1 MTKIDNSRTVYR
13 GRLFEIVEQDFNIGT
28 NIKTFEFARRGPGTR
43 IILVSDEEQQMIL
56 TREFRRELNSYD
68 IRLPGG
74 KVFDSLEEFEQARNS
89 ESSIETYAEKA
100 AKREL
105 EEETGYKAVD
115 LELLGISK
123 CGATIQWDLYYFLCT
138 NWTAPVVPF
147 KPMEGEDIS
156 VDWYHFSDAEN
167 YCLSGTISEE
177 RSAVRILRFLRDV
190 KKRLPD

>member
-1 MTKIDNSRTVYR
+1 MTKIDNSRTLYR
-13 GRLFEIVEQDFNIGT
+13 GRLFEIVQQDVNIGT
-28 NIKTFEFARRGPGTR
+28 TIKTFEFARRGPGTR
-43 IILVSDEEQQMIL
+43 IIVVSDEKQMIL

-105 EEETGYKAVD
+105 EEETGYAAAD

-138 NWTAPVVPF
+138 NWTAPVVAF
-147 KPMEGEDIS
+147 KPMEDEDIS
-156 VDWYHFSDAEN
+156 VNWYHFSDAEN
-167 YCLSGTISEE
+167 YCLNGTISEE
-177 RSAVRILRFLRDV
+177 RSAIRILRFLRGV
-190 KKRLPD
+190 KNGLPS